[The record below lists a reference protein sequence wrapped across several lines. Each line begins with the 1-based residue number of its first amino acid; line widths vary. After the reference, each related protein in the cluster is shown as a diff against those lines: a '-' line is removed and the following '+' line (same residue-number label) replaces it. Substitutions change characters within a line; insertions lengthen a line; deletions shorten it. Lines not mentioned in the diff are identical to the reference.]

1 MSKRGVDT
9 SERGVDVAVARGV
22 DGPQSTGGARRAL
35 TAMGSLSRA
44 MALGFVRDKTALF
57 FTMFFPLMFLLIF
70 GGLFRDA
77 GISRSDVVQIGA
89 VQVLD
94 QVPAQARTDLDQVL
108 KVERTDDRAAALEK
122 VRKGDTDA
130 AIEQQGSRVVLH
142 VSGADQVKAAT
153 VRGVLNAI
161 LERANLAAAG
171 VTQPALTLDEQLVE
185 DESLKPIQFLT
196 PGLIGWAVAIGAT
209 FASAMTLVTWRQKK
223 ILRRLRLAPVRTT
236 SIIGARIGV
245 SVVIAL
251 AQLLI
256 FVGVGTIPYFGLKL
270 SGYWWL
276 SIPLVIAATLAFMSI
291 GLLAGAWA
299 KTPEAASAIANLIV
313 LPMAFLSGS
322 FFPTDAAPA
331 WLRSVSQVFPLKHLN
346 DAMLDVMVRGQG
358 PASILPAIGILLG
371 FAVVVSAVAM
381 FLFSWDD
388 V

>member
-1 MSKRGVDT
+1 MSEGSVGT
-9 SERGVDVAVARGV
+9 AERTGGTIRPSGGTPA
-22 DGPQSTGGARRAL
+22 PSGGARRGMA
-35 TAMGSLSRA
+35 AAGSLARA
-44 MALGFVRDKTALF
+44 MALGFIRDKTALF
-57 FTMFFPLMFLLIF
+57 FTLFFPLMFLVLF
-70 GGLFRDA
+70 GGLFKNS
-77 GISRSDVVQIGA
+77 GVSRSDVVQIGA
-89 VQVLD
+89 VQVFD
-94 QVPAQARTDLDQVL
+94 QMPAEARADLDQVL
-108 KVERTDDRAAALEK
+108 KVEQTDDRAGALEK
-122 VRKGDTDA
+122 VRNGDTDA

-142 VSGADQVKAAT
+142 LSGADQVKAGT
-153 VRGVLNAI
+153 VHGILNSI

-171 VTQPALTLDEQLVE
+171 VTQPALTLDERLVE
-185 DESLKPIQFLT
+185 DESIKPIQYMT

-209 FASAMTLVTWRQKK
+209 FASALTLVTWRQKK

-236 SIIGARIGV
+236 SIIGARVSV
-245 SVVIAL
+245 SVVIGL
-251 AQLLI
+251 VQLFI
-256 FVGVGTIPYFGLKL
+256 FIGVGLIPYFGLQL

-322 FFPTDAAPA
+322 FFPTDTAPA
-331 WLRSVSQVFPLKHLN
+331 WLRTVSQVFPLKHLN

-371 FAVVVSAVAM
+371 FAVVVSALAT